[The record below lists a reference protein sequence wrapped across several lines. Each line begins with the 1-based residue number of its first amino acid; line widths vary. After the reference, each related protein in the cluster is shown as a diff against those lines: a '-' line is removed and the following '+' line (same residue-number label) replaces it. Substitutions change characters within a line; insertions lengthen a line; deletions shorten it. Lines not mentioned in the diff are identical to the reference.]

1 MDVADRAAYSM
12 EVVQAPSDK
21 EGTLVGHYV
30 SIIENRLEELLS
42 YTKYLAVDGCF
53 MKKNSMGPPY

>member
-1 MDVADRAAYSM
+1 MDVADSAANSM

-30 SIIENRLEELLS
+30 KHHIKHS
-42 YTKYLAVDGCF
+42 
-53 MKKNSMGPPY
+53 